1 MSLPSAQNLS
11 ITIGLRGGNG
21 QRYRLVRWQTKRI
34 WQGGTAAAKKR
45 SELGAG
51 CSDMESVLPYG
62 SGQKKRSERGGAA
75 GGALVPVFEE
85 PLMRRGTVPRHE
97 VRPQPLDHVPPR
109 NQLLLVQ
116 EVVIHEQRVQHL
128 QAHGG
133 S

>member
-11 ITIGLRGGNG
+11 ITIGLRGATASGNAR
-21 QRYRLVRWQTKRI
+21 QM
-34 WQGGTAAAKKR
+34 AA
-45 SELGAG
+45 EENIAG
-51 CSDMESVLPYG
+51 RGG
-62 SGQKKRSERGGAA
+62 SGQNSGASREKGGVLP